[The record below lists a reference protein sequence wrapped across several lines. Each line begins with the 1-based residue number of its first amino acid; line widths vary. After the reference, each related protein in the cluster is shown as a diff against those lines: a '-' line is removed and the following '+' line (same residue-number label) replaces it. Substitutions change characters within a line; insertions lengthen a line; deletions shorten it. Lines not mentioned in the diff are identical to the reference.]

1 MLTVSCF
8 SCPRNTYSV
17 VAGAYTVPSD
27 KSLMVTDILWKKLM
41 DGMIK
46 EFGVNLAFDARYEL
60 NMNERNWKPKS
71 QISWFSPFLLRPKR
85 FYFF

>member
-1 MLTVSCF
+1 
-8 SCPRNTYSV
+8 
-17 VAGAYTVPSD
+17 
-27 KSLMVTDILWKKLM
+27 M
-41 DGMIK
+41 DGIII
-46 EFGVNLAFDARYEL
+46 ELGVNLAFDARYEL